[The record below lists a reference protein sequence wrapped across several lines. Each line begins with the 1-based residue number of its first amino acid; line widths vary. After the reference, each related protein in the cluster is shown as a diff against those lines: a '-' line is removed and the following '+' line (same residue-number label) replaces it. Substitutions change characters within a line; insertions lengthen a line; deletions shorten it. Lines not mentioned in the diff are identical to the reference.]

1 MAGYTRRRFLEI
13 AGLAGGG
20 VLLNT
25 SLMPRNARAQQAPA
39 QDGLLLA
46 VYFNGGWD
54 QLLALDPRDHTDAR
68 FGTESGFRASGVQT
82 AYNIVTDSGVQSV
95 MSATGGTGV
104 QTRGN
109 LSFGPAVHESLLNH
123 AADLSIV
130 RGMDMETLTH
140 EVGRRYLLTG
150 KFPRGLAAAGS
161 SLGTVVASA
170 RGETKNIPHLA
181 VACEAYNEGHAAHAS
196 PIQVNNSS
204 AMVNV
209 LRPST
214 SGGSGLPPA
223 STSLLNDFRAVTD
236 CGPSGLDLQGKASL
250 YEFSR
255 QKASVITQ
263 GGDYDLFDFSRTT
276 HPEVAALLSAMNM
289 STSEI
294 NTPKGRAALAGQA
307 LATGYAQAVS
317 LQIQTGLD
325 HHFDNWRTGHAQLLR
340 PGFEALGNLITFLKG
355 KEYMGTGSSVWS
367 RTTLLV
373 FSEFSRTP
381 LLNSSGG
388 RDHHL
393 SASALVAGPNIRPNM
408 VYGGTSDLNQ
418 AVQFVDVATGR
429 VKSAAEGGKRIRPAE
444 LHHTILSSMG
454 LDTSHLSNQSPI
466 LLDGLLR

>member
-13 AGLAGGG
+13 AGVAGGG

-25 SLMPRNARAQQAPA
+25 SLMPLAARAQQAPA

-68 FGTESGFRASGVQT
+68 FGTEAGFRASGIQT
-82 AYNIVTDSGVQSV
+82 AYNVVTDAGVQSV
-95 MSATGGTGV
+95 MSATGGRGV
-104 QTRGN
+104 QARGN
-109 LSFGPAVHESLLNH
+109 LTFGPAVHASLLEH

-140 EVGRRYLLTG
+140 EVGRRYLITG

-161 SLGTVVASA
+161 SLGTVVAA
-170 RGETKNIPHLA
+170 ANGQTKNIPHLS
-181 VACEAYNEGHAAHAS
+181 VACEAYNEEHEAYAS
-196 PIQVNNSS
+196 PIQVSSSS

-209 LRPST
+209 LRPAGTALSA
-214 SGGSGLPPA
+214 A
-223 STSLLNDFRAVTD
+223 STSLLNDFHSVTD
-236 CGPSGLDLQGKASL
+236 CGPAPLDLQGKASL
-250 YEFSR
+250 FATSR
-255 QKASVITQ
+255 HKASQITQ
-263 GGDYDLFDFSRTT
+263 GGVFDLFDFSRTSN
-276 HPEVAALLSAMNM
+276 PEVASLLSAMNM

-317 LQIQTGLD
+317 LQIQAGLD
-325 HHFDNWRTGHAQLLR
+325 HHFDNWRTSHAQLLR
-340 PGFEALGNLITFLKG
+340 PGFEALGNLIGFLKG
-355 KEYMGTGSSVWS
+355 KEYLGTGTSVWS

-381 LLNSSGG
+381 RLNSSGG

-393 SASALVAGPNIRPNM
+393 SASALVAGPGIRPNM
-408 VYGGTSDLNQ
+408 VYGASSDLNQ
-418 AVQFVDVATGR
+418 AVQFVDVATGQ
-429 VKSAAEGGKRIRPAE
+429 VKSAADGGRKIRPAD
-444 LHHTILSSMG
+444 LHHTLLTSMN
-454 LDTSHLSNQSPI
+454 LDSSHLSNQSPI
-466 LLDGLLR
+466 VLTGLTR